1 MKHTI
6 QAPHTLKHSI
16 INANKI
22 LKNNQK
28 LVLVIGD
35 MLELGKFSE
44 ELHLKFRNSKKSITQ
59 IIGDCWFF
67 F

>member
-6 QAPHTLKHSI
+6 QAPILLNNAI
-16 INANKI
+16 LNANKI
-22 LKNNQK
+22 LKKNQK

-44 ELHLKFRNSKKSITQ
+44 ELHFKISDIVKKYLLNY
-59 IIGDCWFF
+59 
-67 F
+67 